1 MINEIG
7 FVVVIWIFPCVVL
20 RIPVR
25 CDMFVSDGIV
35 MSECLHPSGKCH
47 AQYHYQ
53 YCVFFS
59 SFSRFIRCFYTF
71 WCFVSRGHVKTFQ
84 TDFTAIQRSEYQ
96 TWYPIFYQFFTFQAC
111 NSISETNVWN
121 CNAYDKSNQYSL
133 SFKQTKQ
140 TIYLR
145 YSALAY
151 VRMLDRY

>member
-1 MINEIG
+1 MELLW
-7 FVVVIWIFPCVVL
+7 VAC
-20 RIPVR
+20 IPV
-25 CDMFVSDGIV
+25 GNATHNIIINI
-35 MSECLHPSGKCH
+35 
-47 AQYHYQ
+47 A
-53 YCVFFS
+53 FFL
-59 SFSRFIRCFYTF
+59 SFSLFIRCFYTF

-84 TDFTAIQRSEYQ
+84 TDFTAIQWSEYQ

-145 YSALAY
+145 YSRWHMCACWT
-151 VRMLDRY
+151 DIRYLPYG